1 MVIKLI
7 LVFMVCQCNVYV
19 IPRSLGRKD
28 LGYKGY
34 EPHAIANFVALLV
47 LLCLLELYLFSF
59 SVSSAVDL
67 FPACL
72 RFNNMNTF
80 AVDSFPACLRFS
92 NMNIFAVDLCPA
104 CLRFSNMNIFAV
116 DSFPACLRFSNI
128 NIIAID

>member
-1 MVIKLI
+1 MNMV
-7 LVFMVCQCNVYV
+7 LVFMVCQCNMYV
-19 IPRSLGRKD
+19 IPKSICRKG

-47 LLCLLELYLFSF
+47 LLCLLDLYLLSF

-72 RFNNMNTF
+72 RFSNMNTY
-80 AVDSFPACLRFS
+80 AVDLFPACLRFS
-92 NMNIFAVDLCPA
+92 NMNIFAVDLFPA

-116 DSFPACLRFSNI
+116 DSFPACLRFSNM
-128 NIIAID
+128 NIFAVD